1 MLWTI
6 GHSGLSERSLRILAA
21 RVNDNIIGMYECQ
34 KKGRKREE
42 QEMGLF
48 LGPEKLLPLLLY
60 HQRLARCLATIQII
74 LGVAVTSLSLWL
86 LLWAPHLPVT
96 DNPYWSGIPVSD
108 SRTRLVMTLQG

>member
-1 MLWTI
+1 VPK
-6 GHSGLSERSLRILAA
+6 ER
-21 RVNDNIIGMYECQ
+21 
-34 KKGRKREE
+34 KKERGTRN
-42 QEMGLF
+42 GLF